1 MSKPKKVKLST
12 AVVFGVAAFVLG
24 CSIQI
29 LTAARSEVT
38 WGLLYQVLGIVRT
51 QYIETEVKDDKLIY
65 GSIRGM
71 LRALG
76 DPYTRF
82 IDPEGYE
89 EMQTHLNGNFA
100 GVGIQLGMKDEAL
113 TVIAPIEDTP
123 ADKAGLKSGDKIL
136 EINDKST
143 EDMSLD
149 QAVSL
154 IRGAKGTK
162 VKLLILRSVN
172 EKPKPYTLVRD
183 NIKIKSVSRKKMLD
197 AEKKIG
203 YIMLNTFESKQTYG
217 EVVDALEELDK
228 QGLQSL
234 ILDLRNNGGGLLD
247 EAIAISSVF
256 LPGGEVVHTVDR
268 YGNKETFQT
277 VSVDYQWPDKPL
289 VILLNGGSASASEI
303 LAGAVADNKR
313 GTLIGTQSFGKASV
327 QNIRPLSDGSAI
339 LVTVAKYLTPDGKD
353 INKVGISP
361 NYVVEIP
368 TASIEAALKDPD
380 YKYSEDK
387 DEQLQY
393 ALKYLRSLK

>member
-1 MSKPKKVKLST
+1 MSRPKKIKLST
-12 AVVFGVAAFVLG
+12 AVIFGAVAFALG
-24 CSIQI
+24 FSIQI
-29 LTAARSEVT
+29 LTAARSEAT

-51 QYIETEVKDDKLIY
+51 QYIEPEVKDDKLIY

-71 LRALG
+71 LRSLE

-82 IDPEGYE
+82 VDPEGYE

-123 ADKAGLKSGDKIL
+123 AEKAGLKSGDKIL
-136 EINDKST
+136 EINGKST

-154 IRGAKGTK
+154 IRGTKGTK
-162 VKLLILRSVN
+162 VKLLILRTVN
-172 EKPKPYTLVRD
+172 EKPKEYVLVRD

-203 YIMLNTFESKQTYG
+203 YIMLNTFESKQTYS
-217 EVVDALEELDK
+217 EMADALEELDK

-247 EAIAISSVF
+247 EAIAISSIF

-289 VILLNGGSASASEI
+289 VVLINGGSASASEI

-313 GTLIGTQSFGKASV
+313 GALIGTQSFGKASV

-368 TASIEAALKDPD
+368 TASIEAALKDPN

-387 DEQLQY
+387 DDQLQY
-393 ALKYLRSLK
+393 ALKYLRNLK